1 VEEENMTA
9 SHPVFKPVTLP
20 DFQNGN
26 DTPWSVGSGWFACS
40 SKKISVARRPVWKVS
55 LRS

>member
-1 VEEENMTA
+1 MTA

-26 DTPWSVGSGWFACS
+26 D
-40 SKKISVARRPVWKVS
+40 SKKVDRVTEVFVTSPALMNVPVFALFS
-55 LRS
+55 